1 MTMKQFPLFIIA
13 FVLVTILMTIH
24 NNKPE
29 ETPKIEETEEPIQP
43 NTQLLMRILEEYGD
57 TFKAGDTIE
66 IQQQGNN
73 IQIKSIHP
81 KSK

>member
-1 MTMKQFPLFIIA
+1 MKQFPLFILA
-13 FVLVTILMTIH
+13 FILVTILMTLH

-29 ETPKIEETEEPIQP
+29 ETIKVEKTEPIQP
-43 NTQLLMRILEEYGD
+43 NPEVIMKILNEYGD

-66 IQQQGNN
+66 IQQKGND

-81 KSK
+81 KSE

>member
-1 MTMKQFPLFIIA
+1 MKQFPLFIIA
-13 FVLVTILMTIH
+13 FILITILMTLH

-29 ETPKIEETEEPIQP
+29 ETIKVKETEEPIQP
-43 NTQLLMRILEEYGD
+43 DPQLIMKILNEYGD

-66 IQQQGNN
+66 IQQKGND

-81 KSK
+81 KSE

>member
-1 MTMKQFPLFIIA
+1 MKQFPLFIIA
-13 FVLVTILMTIH
+13 FILITILMTIH

-29 ETPKIEETEEPIQP
+29 ETTQVEKTEEPIQP
-43 NTQLLMRILEEYGD
+43 NPEVIMKILNEYGD

-66 IQQQGNN
+66 IQQKGND

-81 KSK
+81 KSE

>member
-1 MTMKQFPLFIIA
+1 MKQFPLFIIA
-13 FVLVTILMTIH
+13 FILVTILMTLH

-29 ETPKIEETEEPIQP
+29 ETPKVEETEEPMQP
-43 NTQLLMRILEEYGD
+43 DPQLIMKILNEYGD

-81 KSK
+81 KSE